1 MSVRL
6 TFEDGHTE
14 TVDVLNSE
22 RICITRDNGAEE
34 YYDHTGKLISFSKG
48 SRDEDIDLD
57 KISYSPVFTTRKK
70 KINFPLIILIMITAL
85 LLILLIMSN
94 YNKEDSASRKDAAY
108 NAAVEQLINI
118 PGRDDVT
125 VTEYDNDTFTITN
138 SKGIVAYVDVINGE
152 YIARDRG
159 MLIP

>member
-1 MSVRL
+1 MSVKL

-22 RICITRDNGAEE
+22 RICIIRDDGAKE
-34 YYDHTGKLISFSKG
+34 YYNSDGTLISFSKG

-57 KISYSPVFTTRKK
+57 KISYSPVFTQRKK
-70 KINFPLIILIMITAL
+70 RINFPLIILVMITAL

-138 SKGIVAYVDVINGE
+138 SKGVVAYVDVINGE
-152 YIARDRG
+152 YVARDHG
-159 MLIP
+159 MFMP